1 MKKRVLVVED
11 DSNLSALLRENL
23 VFEGFDVECEADGD
37 LVLGRAK
44 RFMPDLIVLDITLPN
59 VNGFELCRALRRH
72 GATPILIVSARTQK
86 ADKLRGLHLGADDYL
101 TKPFDLDE
109 FLARVNA
116 ILRRTRPAADEL
128 MLGDITI
135 DFILRTAMQGTKE
148 VHLTHREFEVL
159 KYLAERPG
167 QVVPREELLQELW
180 EYPDVALTRSVD
192 HAIARLRKKV
202 EPDPERPRFIHTAV
216 GSGYSLTSEAGT
228 SNVTRKKRVNASSTP
243 RRNMSQ
249 ITSRRQARS
258 PWVCRNVSHSVD
270 FEKSAFSIVSPSAR
284 LITPSC
290 VDPQPVR

>member
-23 VFEGFDVECEADGD
+23 VFEGFDVECEGDGD

-128 MLGDITI
+128 VLGDIKI

-216 GSGYSLTSEAGT
+216 GSGYSLTSEASGLSAT
-228 SNVTRKKRVNASSTP
+228 KK
-243 RRNMSQ
+243 
-249 ITSRRQARS
+249 AR
-258 PWVCRNVSHSVD
+258 
-270 FEKSAFSIVSPSAR
+270 
-284 LITPSC
+284 
-290 VDPQPVR
+290 

>member
-23 VFEGFDVECEADGD
+23 VFEGFDVDCVADGD
-37 LVLGRAK
+37 LVLARAK

-128 MLGDITI
+128 VLGDIRI

-216 GSGYSLTSEAGT
+216 GSGYSLTAEAPRMST
-228 SNVTRKKRVNASSTP
+228 AKK
-243 RRNMSQ
+243 
-249 ITSRRQARS
+249 
-258 PWVCRNVSHSVD
+258 
-270 FEKSAFSIVSPSAR
+270 
-284 LITPSC
+284 
-290 VDPQPVR
+290 VR

>member
-11 DSNLSALLRENL
+11 DLNLSALLRENL
-23 VFEGFDVECEADGD
+23 LFEGFEVDCVADGD
-37 LVLGRAK
+37 LVLASAK
-44 RFMPDLIVLDITLPN
+44 RFSPDLIVLDITLPN
-59 VNGFELCRALRRH
+59 VNGFELCRALRRN

-109 FLARVNA
+109 LLARVNA

-128 MLGDITI
+128 LLGDIKI
-135 DFILRTAMQGTKE
+135 DFILRTAMRGTKE

-180 EYPDVALTRSVD
+180 EYPDISLTRSVD
-192 HAIARLRKKV
+192 HAIARLRKKI

-216 GSGYSLTSEAGT
+216 GSGYSLTSESAA
-228 SNVTRKKRVNASSTP
+228 SVKK
-243 RRNMSQ
+243 
-249 ITSRRQARS
+249 SR
-258 PWVCRNVSHSVD
+258 
-270 FEKSAFSIVSPSAR
+270 
-284 LITPSC
+284 
-290 VDPQPVR
+290 

>member
-23 VFEGFDVECEADGD
+23 VFEGFDVDCVADGD
-37 LVLGRAK
+37 LVLARAK

-59 VNGFELCRALRRH
+59 VNGFELCGALRRH

-116 ILRRTRPAADEL
+116 ILRRSRPAADEL
-128 MLGDITI
+128 VLGDIRI

-216 GSGYSLTSEAGT
+216 GSGYSLTAEGPRMSTA
-228 SNVTRKKRVNASSTP
+228 KKA
-243 RRNMSQ
+243 
-249 ITSRRQARS
+249 
-258 PWVCRNVSHSVD
+258 H
-270 FEKSAFSIVSPSAR
+270 
-284 LITPSC
+284 
-290 VDPQPVR
+290 

>member
-23 VFEGFDVECEADGD
+23 VFEGFDVDCVADGD
-37 LVLGRAK
+37 AVLGRAK

-59 VNGFELCRALRRH
+59 VNGFELCRAVRRN

-128 MLGDITI
+128 VLGDIKI
-135 DFILRTAMQGTKE
+135 DFILRTAMRGTKE

-216 GSGYSLTSEAGT
+216 GSGYSLTSEAPT
-228 SNVTRKKRVNASSTP
+228 S
-243 RRNMSQ
+243 
-249 ITSRRQARS
+249 
-258 PWVCRNVSHSVD
+258 
-270 FEKSAFSIVSPSAR
+270 SAR
-284 LITPSC
+284 KA
-290 VDPQPVR
+290 R

>member
-11 DSNLSALLRENL
+11 DSNLAALLRENL
-23 VFEGFDVECEADGD
+23 IFEGFDVECVADGD
-37 LVLGRAK
+37 VVLARAK

-72 GATPILIVSARTQK
+72 GAVPILIVSARTQK

-109 FLARVNA
+109 FLARANA
-116 ILRRTRPAADEL
+116 ILRRTRPATEEL
-128 MLGDITI
+128 MLGDIAI
-135 DFILRTAMQGTKE
+135 DFILRTAKRGATD
-148 VHLTHREFEVL
+148 VHLTHREFELL

-180 EYPDVALTRSVD
+180 EYPDTALTRSVD

-216 GSGYSLTSEAGT
+216 GSGYCLTSHVT
-228 SNVTRKKRVNASSTP
+228 SAKN
-243 RRNMSQ
+243 
-249 ITSRRQARS
+249 SR
-258 PWVCRNVSHSVD
+258 
-270 FEKSAFSIVSPSAR
+270 
-284 LITPSC
+284 
-290 VDPQPVR
+290 